1 MIVFPLIIV
10 NLMNIII
17 WNCRGALKPSFQSH
31 IRELVRNH
39 DPVILVVMETRV
51 GGDKAREITDRLAF
65 DGAIHTDTIGFTGGL
80 WMLWHSDRVEVNSLA
95 TTEQEIHAVI
105 KVISSNFDWLFT
117 AMYAS
122 PRSAERQILWNNLN
136 KAADLHS
143 MPWILAGDFNKP
155 LLEDDKF
162 GGRVVSISRS
172 LLLKDCLDKCN
183 MIDIGFSSPRFT

>member
-65 DGAIHTDTIGFTGGL
+65 DGAIHTDTIGFIGGL

-143 MPWILAGDFNKP
+143 MPWILAGDFNEP

-162 GGRVVSISRS
+162 RGRVVSISRP
-172 LLLKDCLDKCN
+172 LLLKDFLDKCN

>member
-65 DGAIHTDTIGFTGGL
+65 DGAIHTDTIGFIGGL

-122 PRSAERQILWNNLN
+122 PRSAERQIL
-136 KAADLHS
+136 
-143 MPWILAGDFNKP
+143 
-155 LLEDDKF
+155 
-162 GGRVVSISRS
+162 
-172 LLLKDCLDKCN
+172 
-183 MIDIGFSSPRFT
+183 